1 MSRGRPV
8 AQGAGPGVGDE
19 GLAGGRCRVRGPL
32 PGLLAGLLAV
42 ASGCGRSD
50 VLRFDDAALEPP
62 PPARDAGRDA
72 GRVDAGLFDAGTRD
86 AGAPDAG
93 APDAGAPDAGSCPTG
108 FARVGDTC
116 IEVAAA
122 LDGLRW
128 ELPCFSL
135 DRDFPQLIC
144 FTHAIQRTFTTLRGV
159 PGRQYDVRVRVRGV
173 IETRG
178 YRGGRQVAPFVV
190 EGAES
195 AVMPVDADPW
205 NIYRLEVSDPPQ
217 TFALNAGL
225 SGEYRCHV
233 VDATFTVRAS
243 SGAVVTLFASSVD
256 GNRSQIRNV
265 GDAGVPLVAPEV
277 PPAPMAFDGQFLQVD
292 VLGVSAASP

>member
-1 MSRGRPV
+1 MKPAWVGLV
-8 AQGAGPGVGDE
+8 CTGILGA
-19 GLAGGRCRVRGPL
+19 
-32 PGLLAGLLAV
+32 
-42 ASGCGRSD
+42 GCGRSD
-50 VLRFDDAALEPP
+50 VLRFDDAVPP
-62 PPARDAGRDA
+62 LVRSVDPGSSDG
-72 GRVDAGLFDAGTRD
+72 GRVDGGFFDGGRTDAGAVDGGAVDAGT
-86 AGAPDAG
+86 
-93 APDAGAPDAGSCPTG
+93 CPIG
-108 FARVGDTC
+108 FARVGDAC

-135 DRDFPQLIC
+135 DTSFPQLIC

-173 IETRG
+173 IETRA
-178 YRGGRQVAPFVV
+178 YRGGQQVAPFVIA
-190 EGAES
+190 GPD
-195 AVMPVDADPW
+195 AVTTPLDPDPW

-217 TFALNAGL
+217 TFALNAGE
-225 SGEYRCHV
+225 SGEYRCHI
-233 VDATFTVRAS
+233 VDTTFTVRAS

-256 GNRSQIRNV
+256 DNRSQIRNV
-265 GDAGVPLVAPEV
+265 GDAGVPLVAPGV